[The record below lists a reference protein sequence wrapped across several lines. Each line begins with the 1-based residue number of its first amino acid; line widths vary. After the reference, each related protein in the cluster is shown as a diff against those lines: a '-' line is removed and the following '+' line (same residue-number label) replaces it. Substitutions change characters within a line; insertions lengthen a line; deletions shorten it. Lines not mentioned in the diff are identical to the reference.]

1 VARNVDPLEPAVI
14 SVCTL
19 QAGSTTNVIPG
30 EARLEGT
37 VRYFDPD
44 LKHLLR
50 TRLEEVVR
58 GVCEAA
64 GAEHEFEYRD
74 GYLPVVND
82 PAQVSFA
89 RRTVRTFLGP
99 EAWHEGLQRTM
110 GAEDFAFYLQKVPG
124 AMLML
129 GLGEGWPA
137 LHNPEFD
144 FNDRALEPGIVTLA
158 ALALQTLAG

>member
-1 VARNVDPLEPAVI
+1 VI
-14 SVCTL
+14 SVCTF
-19 QAGSTTNVIPG
+19 QAGTATNVIPS

-50 TRLEEVVR
+50 TRIEEVVR

-64 GAEHEFEYRD
+64 GAEHEFQYHD
-74 GYLPVVND
+74 GYLPVIND
-82 PAQVSFA
+82 PAQVSLA
-89 RRTVRTFLGP
+89 RRTVQAFLGP
-99 EAWHEGLQRTM
+99 EAWYDGLARTT
-110 GAEDFAFYLQKVPG
+110 GAEDFSFYLRKVPG

-129 GLGEGWPA
+129 GLGEGWTA

-144 FNDRALEPGIVTLA
+144 FNDRALEPGMLTLA
-158 ALALQTLAG
+158 ALALQTLEA